1 MFHYD
6 KDASG
11 IVTVTM
17 DMAGQSANTMNADYR
32 PLMWETVARL
42 EREEGLTGVVFASAK
57 KTWFAGGELKDLV
70 REEGG
75 EAFFAWVMEHHA
87 VLRRL
92 EKLPVPTVAAING
105 AALGGG
111 CEIALACNARI
122 AADDPKAVIGVPE
135 VTLGLLPGA
144 GGCVRLPLL
153 LGLEAALPVLLKGR
167 PIAPAKALKMG
178 LVDQVVPADGLV
190 DAAKAWIK
198 ANPEAHEQP
207 WDRKGFVP
215 KGGGVKDP
223 KIRQVIAF
231 APTALIKETRGLQP
245 ASEAILDIAVSA
257 LRLPIDAALRVEA
270 RKFVKIVGTPEAK
283 AMTTTFF
290 FQMQSLRKGAA
301 RPEAPRWAPTKT
313 AVLGAGMMGAGIAH
327 AHATSGFDTV
337 LTDRTLEG
345 AEAGKQTVAGVLND
359 AVAKGRSTEAK
370 RDAALARITPAADDL
385 GAPDLIIEAV
395 FEDLALKEE
404 VIPRTFAAL
413 SEDGIYGS
421 NTSTLPISLLAEGC
435 PDPSRFIGIHFFSPV
450 HRMKLVEIIKGEKTS
465 PQTVAKAFDY
475 VQAIRKIPIVVND
488 ARGFFTSRVFGTFTD
503 EGCAL
508 LRDGLPAAAVERA
521 AWLAGMPVGPLAV
534 FDEVSMVLS
543 KKAWDSH
550 KALDARLGVE
560 DGFPADRSSA
570 ADVAWPMVEAGRG
583 GRKYGGGFY
592 DYPADGPKTLWP
604 SLADMAEPGRE
615 TPSVEEARDRILYRM
630 SLETLRCL
638 EEGVLDT
645 ERDGNIGS
653 IFAFGFPAA
662 TGGAIQF

>member
-6 KDASG
+6 KDANG

-17 DMAGQSANTMNADYR
+17 DMEGQSANTMNADYR
-32 PLMWETVARL
+32 PLMASTIERL
-42 EREEGLTGVVFASAK
+42 EGEEGLTGVVFASAK
-57 KTWFAGGELKDLV
+57 KTWFAGGELKNLV
-70 REEGG
+70 RQESD
-75 EAFFAWVMEHHA
+75 EAFFGWVMEHHA
-87 VLRRL
+87 LLRRL

-122 AADDPKAVIGVPE
+122 IADDPKAVIGVPE

-153 LGLEAALPVLLKGR
+153 LGLEAALPVLLKGQ
-167 PIAPAKALKMG
+167 PNAPVKALKMG
-178 LVDQVVPADGLV
+178 LVDHVVPADGLL

-198 ANPEAHEQP
+198 DNAGAHEQP

-245 ASEAILDIAVSA
+245 APEAILDIAVSA
-257 LRLPIDAALRVEA
+257 MRLPIDAALKVEA
-270 RKFVKIVGTPEAK
+270 RKFTKIVGTPEAK

-301 RPEAPRWAPTKT
+301 RPDAPRWAPQRT

-327 AHATSGFDTV
+327 AHATSGFDIV
-337 LTDRTLEG
+337 LTDQTIEKAHEG
-345 AEAGKQTVAGVLND
+345 RETVIGILDD
-359 AVAKGRSTEAK
+359 ALAK
-370 RDAALARITPAADDL
+370 RRISEAARHSALDLVHSATDDI
-385 GAPDLIIEAV
+385 GHPDLIVEAV

-421 NTSTLPISLLAEGC
+421 NTSTLPISLLAEAC

-475 VQAIRKIPIVVND
+475 VQAIKKIPIVVND

-508 LRDGLPAAAVERA
+508 LRDGLP
-521 AWLAGMPVGPLAV
+521 
-534 FDEVSMVLS
+534 
-543 KKAWDSH
+543 
-550 KALDARLGVE
+550 
-560 DGFPADRSSA
+560 
-570 ADVAWPMVEAGRG
+570 
-583 GRKYGGGFY
+583 
-592 DYPADGPKTLWP
+592 
-604 SLADMAEPGRE
+604 
-615 TPSVEEARDRILYRM
+615 
-630 SLETLRCL
+630 
-638 EEGVLDT
+638 
-645 ERDGNIGS
+645 
-653 IFAFGFPAA
+653 
-662 TGGAIQF
+662 